1 MSRVYMNSPEPGVE
15 GAAEGGS
22 NGFLAESTELL
33 QSRRPKQELIWQQL
47 QSQDIGHQSSQA
59 LRKH

>member
-33 QSRRPKQELIWQQL
+33 QSLRPKKELIWQQL
-47 QSQDIGHQSSQA
+47 QS
-59 LRKH
+59 